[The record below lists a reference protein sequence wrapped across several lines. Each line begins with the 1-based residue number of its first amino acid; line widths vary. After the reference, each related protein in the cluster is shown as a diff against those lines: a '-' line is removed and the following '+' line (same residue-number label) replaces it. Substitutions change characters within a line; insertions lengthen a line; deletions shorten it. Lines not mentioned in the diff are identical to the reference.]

1 MRVRLEVAMR
11 KQGEKREREET
22 VKRKQKGE
30 AARERRG
37 GVKRRSRLIFFFFCL
52 APLSGGL
59 QKFQSSLL
67 RNSRPSLNFST
78 LPFLFHNDRRSHP
91 PDHVH
96 GLCRQARALQ
106 GTAESKQRAEGLGAG
121 GTKFRIDAFDPS
133 LLLSL
138 SVNKRKAR
146 ERGKP
151 KKTQNSAIFAR
162 GIVPPAVLGSG
173 YTWATAGPRMCRY
186 R

>member
-1 MRVRLEVAMR
+1 MR

-59 QKFQSSLL
+59 HKFQSSLL